1 MSYPPWRDNG
11 PNRPYGGDRGAGQR
25 DRDTRAP
32 VGDPSVPRRDPRD
45 GTGPGTGAGPT
56 GPRRTVAGPGTGA
69 GPGSAWGDQL
79 RPAPRFPGE
88 DSTRKRP
95 ATKRRRRRRR
105 GPLSRIGQGALRGG
119 LGVCVIIASAA
130 LGAAATIATRSQPG
144 LALGL
149 FVLAGTVTAALTVE
163 PRAGRLIFPVPAL
176 SYLVA
181 ALVAGAMY
189 NRSADNT
196 ELAVGAAQWIANGF
210 FVMVLATLLAI
221 ALTTVRW
228 FLWRRSGRVPLAADW
243 PAEARTGGPPQ
254 PGPPGAVGR
263 GEPRSPAGRPPQGPP
278 PQSPTGMGP
287 AGMGPAGMG
296 PAGMGP
302 AGMGP
307 AGTWGRD
314 QRPGPGWP
322 ERPPQGP
329 GRTSPQQPWVL
340 AAAAQGLTA
349 SPAGHNAA
357 PGA

>member
-1 MSYPPWRDNG
+1 M
-11 PNRPYGGDRGAGQR
+11 
-25 DRDTRAP
+25 
-32 VGDPSVPRRDPRD
+32 
-45 GTGPGTGAGPT
+45 
-56 GPRRTVAGPGTGA
+56 AGPGPGVGPAGA
-69 GPGSAWGDQL
+69 GRGTGGGDQ
-79 RPAPRFPGE
+79 RGPAPRFPGE
-88 DSTRKRP
+88 DATRARP
-95 ATKRRRRRRR
+95 AAKSRRRRRR

-181 ALVAGAMY
+181 ALVAGGMY
-189 NRSADNT
+189 NRSANNT

-228 FLWRRSGRVPLAADW
+228 FLWRRAGRVPLAADW
-243 PAEARTGGPPQ
+243 PAEARTAGPPQ
-254 PGPPGAVGR
+254 PGPPGAGGW
-263 GEPRSPAGRPPQGPP
+263 GEPRSPGGRPPQGP
-278 PQSPTGMGP
+278 
-287 AGMGPAGMG
+287 A
-296 PAGMGP
+296 
-302 AGMGP
+302 
-307 AGTWGRD
+307 RN
-314 QRPGPGWP
+314 GPGGNGP
-322 ERPPQGP
+322 GGNGPGGNGP
-329 GRTSPQQPWVL
+329 GRNLGAGSASRPRLAGAAAAGSGPDL
-340 AAAAQGLTA
+340 AAAALGLSRTPGLTA